1 MNKINNDIKKNLTI
15 GKEKNNHL
23 KNQYEEISLEK
34 KKKVYSNDKHFSKI
48 YLNTENNNYNNTN
61 KKKNELTNV
70 RSFKSIKIP
79 INNINNLKINNKG
92 NLYNVKKINFSSKN
106 FLFERN
112 NNKNLIIK
120 RNNNQTQSTTSF
132 FKNYSTS
139 TMNKTENYKTENNK
153 TETSE
158 LKVMNSYSNI
168 LQPKLNISNLKLKKN
183 IKKKT
188 NINDIF
194 KNYKSGLF
202 TLPFVTRLIKND

>member
-1 MNKINNDIKKNLTI
+1 
-15 GKEKNNHL
+15 
-23 KNQYEEISLEK
+23 
-34 KKKVYSNDKHFSKI
+34 
-48 YLNTENNNYNNTN
+48 
-61 KKKNELTNV
+61 
-70 RSFKSIKIP
+70 
-79 INNINNLKINNKG
+79 
-92 NLYNVKKINFSSKN
+92 
-106 FLFERN
+106 
-112 NNKNLIIK
+112 
-120 RNNNQTQSTTSF
+120 
-132 FKNYSTS
+132 
-139 TMNKTENYKTENNK
+139 MNKTENYKTENNK